1 MVWPDW
7 TLIRPI
13 VLWTGKHASSINDQ
27 PDSNYLGRNNIL
39 SNFTYLVVEPCI
51 TRPQSPE
58 KMVNFFFLKYEKMVN
73 SLLHVNFISICTGTP
88 LKQIILIG
96 PKINKMY
103 FYISF
108 K

>member
-13 VLWTGKHASSINDQ
+13 VHWTGKHASSINDQ
-27 PDSNYLGRNNIL
+27 PGSNYLGRNNIL

-51 TRPQSPE
+51 TRPQSP
-58 KMVNFFFLKYEKMVN
+58 EKMVN